1 MQDSNEPYQRSDG
14 REITQDPLANL
25 AAGMKRSELNDR
37 LEALHLQMI
46 TIGDW
51 VLIQRATFD
60 IDVGGEPYHSIQ
72 VYFNFKTMTYI
83 RRVWGISES
92 RGELE
97 AMVDVEDLCIA
108 TFNKSVVCSGHI
120 GPDYGSDLLIQVKY
134 PFDRWVSGSCLVRY
148 AQDQVGGIIGICPE
162 CSGVDEKRNIR
173 ENCMDTEH
181 QEEIFEPVIKCEE
194 EKYLPPD
201 LPSDLNQ
208 PLKNSDE
215 GVYEDDYEDT
225 CEVEEND
232 TKPNVMNNLDV
243 SKNEKSNEGRVVK
256 KKLNKEPK
264 RAPNL
269 TQQDREVARFLLASY
284 NGLKCPT
291 KGGKKLTYQEN
302 STALEA
308 FNVRTGRQLDR
319 GAIQ

>member
-1 MQDSNEPYQRSDG
+1 MEFVQNV
-14 REITQDPLANL
+14 LAW
-25 AAGMKRSELNDR
+25 MKK
-37 LEALHLQMI
+37 
-46 TIGDW
+46 G
-51 VLIQRATFD
+51 
-60 IDVGGEPYHSIQ
+60 
-72 VYFNFKTMTYI
+72 
-83 RRVWGISES
+83 
-92 RGELE
+92 
-97 AMVDVEDLCIA
+97 
-108 TFNKSVVCSGHI
+108 
-120 GPDYGSDLLIQVKY
+120 
-134 PFDRWVSGSCLVRY
+134 
-148 AQDQVGGIIGICPE
+148 
-162 CSGVDEKRNIR
+162 NIR

-208 PLKNSDE
+208 PLKTSE

-225 CEVEEND
+225 CEVEENE
-232 TKPNVMNNLDV
+232 TKPNVISNPDV
-243 SKNEKSNEGRVVK
+243 SENANTNKGPYRK
-256 KKLNKEPK
+256 KKLSKEPK

-291 KGGKKLTYQEN
+291 KGGKKLTYEEN

>member
-1 MQDSNEPYQRSDG
+1 MQGSNEPYQHYSDA
-14 REITQDPLANL
+14 RDPLANL
-25 AAGMKRSELNDR
+25 TNDVKRSELYDR
-37 LEALHLQMI
+37 LEALHLQVI
-46 TIGDW
+46 TIGNW
-51 VLIQRATFD
+51 ILIQRATFD
-60 IDVGGEPYHSIQ
+60 IDVRGEPYHSIQ

-97 AMVDVEDLCIA
+97 TVEDVEDLCIA
-108 TFNKSVVCSGHI
+108 TFNKSMVCSGHI
-120 GPDYGSDLLIQVKY
+120 GPEHGEDHLVQVKY

-148 AQDQVGGIIGICPE
+148 AQDQIDGIIGICPE
-162 CSGVDEKRNIR
+162 CSGVDEKSNIR
-173 ENCMDTEH
+173 ENCMDAEQ
-181 QEEIFEPVIKCEE
+181 QEEEVFEPVIKCEE

-208 PLKNSDE
+208 PLKPFDE

-225 CEVEEND
+225 CEVEESD
-232 TKPNVMNNLDV
+232 TKPNVMSNPDV
-243 SKNEKSNEGRVVK
+243 GKNEKSNEGRVVK
-256 KKLNKEPK
+256 KKPGKEPK

-291 KGGKKLTYQEN
+291 KGGTKLTYEEN

-319 GAIQ
+319 YAIQ